1 MSLSRPHHNEQTT
14 SPTTSNPP
22 NLPPLS
28 LFRSAAGPAV
38 QSRCPAAPVDLWSGR
53 PRRSLIL
60 VRASGD
66 ILYHGDVQGAWVL
79 DAGVEGDPAQVSSL
93 AEAER
98 ETLQMIVRDDL
109 SRQHFAARNSNVAD
123 FENGKFVPPAT
134 SSDGLSTSSTGTTKL
149 SVLCVSRIAKFL
161 LEKVEKSMVPLR
173 CVLLKEL
180 FGEDFLEDDADVDFG
195 FGCREVLPDDAVGVE
210 GVGRAA
216 TDLDQNDAAPIE
228 LQVVSRLIPELNAA
242 TMLRNVLDSR
252 FEVAETAVFDFDFTA
267 AGRDFSADYSQ
278 EDWHVAFYQL
288 PCDTWRDCRLGGGD
302 TGPPAGFGMGHA
314 DLVEKLQDE
323 LRVEER
329 EMEGFPRGGAFKSS
343 SSAEWSDGGWGFQAV
358 TGGGRVRSRHV
369 QKVLGGFPG
378 ISFKKSLGARISL
391 AARRGG
397 NEKSKSLSLS
407 KDSENHNPRD
417 PPRDGTSTGGSS
429 AGGGGPGPG
438 ASSKRN
444 KQTAP
449 DEFLRTFHEA
459 LDVLEEAMREQNF
472 FTSFSR
478 QMTDV
483 AQAFAQSAHFGGF
496 EFHTR
501 RFTRLVVLSAGVSH
515 PRFRNLKHF
524 LGIVVE
530 RLLELSHN
538 SPAPFAL
545 CYFAVWSVGHTG
557 SG

>member
-1 MSLSRPHHNEQTT
+1 MFPITIMT
-14 SPTTSNPP
+14 D
-22 NLPPLS
+22 LS
-28 LFRSAAGPAV
+28 LTYESKLKAC
-38 QSRCPAAPVDLWSGR
+38 SRHFWRLTNENSISR
-53 PRRSLIL
+53 IL
-60 VRASGD
+60 
-66 ILYHGDVQGAWVL
+66 
-79 DAGVEGDPAQVSSL
+79 
-93 AEAER
+93 
-98 ETLQMIVRDDL
+98 DL
-109 SRQHFAARNSNVAD
+109 SRRS
-123 FENGKFVPPAT
+123 
-134 SSDGLSTSSTGTTKL
+134 
-149 SVLCVSRIAKFL
+149 
-161 LEKVEKSMVPLR
+161 
-173 CVLLKEL
+173 EL
-180 FGEDFLEDDADVDFG
+180 F
-195 FGCREVLPDDAVGVE
+195 
-210 GVGRAA
+210 
-216 TDLDQNDAAPIE
+216 T
-228 LQVVSRLIPELNAA
+228 
-242 TMLRNVLDSR
+242 
-252 FEVAETAVFDFDFTA
+252 
-267 AGRDFSADYSQ
+267 Y
-278 EDWHVAFYQL
+278 
-288 PCDTWRDCRLGGGD
+288 
-302 TGPPAGFGMGHA
+302 
-314 DLVEKLQDE
+314 
-323 LRVEER
+323 
-329 EMEGFPRGGAFKSS
+329 
-343 SSAEWSDGGWGFQAV
+343 
-358 TGGGRVRSRHV
+358 
-369 QKVLGGFPG
+369 
-378 ISFKKSLGARISL
+378 RISSYIFST
-391 AARRGG
+391 
-397 NEKSKSLSLS
+397 KFLSLS